1 MKKWKGRKLLILDDI
16 LEKKIQNKIYLL
28 HILFNV
34 KLVSLEEVESY
45 LNLKDFQVKEMISKI
60 NDNLRNSD
68 SKIKLIRKKIYLEN
82 KAAIEE
88 SELTHAIYS
97 TSYILDYFDFIIN
110 NNSEKNFSDFI
121 DKYYL

>member
-68 SKIKLIRKKIYLEN
+68 SKIKLIRKK
-82 KAAIEE
+82 
-88 SELTHAIYS
+88 
-97 TSYILDYFDFIIN
+97 FI
-110 NNSEKNFSDFI
+110 
-121 DKYYL
+121 